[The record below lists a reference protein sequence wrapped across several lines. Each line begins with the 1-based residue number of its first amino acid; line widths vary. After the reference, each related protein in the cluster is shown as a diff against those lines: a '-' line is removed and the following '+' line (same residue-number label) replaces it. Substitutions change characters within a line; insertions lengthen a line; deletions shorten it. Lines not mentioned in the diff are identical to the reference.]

1 MGPVEERYRAKLAQ
15 HSGEPDPSQAAG
27 LAALERCARDWKHY
41 KSQRGGRLA
50 KVFVHPPLPRGI
62 YLWGG
67 VGRGKTF
74 LMDCF
79 YDVVP
84 LERKLRVHFHEFM
97 RGVHREMYDLRGTE
111 DPLSEVALR
120 VARRYRLICF
130 DEFHI
135 SDIADAMILERLL
148 MALVKARVGFVMTS
162 NYPPSGLYPDGLH
175 RDRLLPAIRLLEQQ
189 LDVVELTAGDDHRRR
204 DQSQAGQ
211 SWLATHGLRSSDFYL
226 TLPAGGSGAATGA
239 ASGEGSGEGSE
250 EGSGSE
256 PDALQRVFDAL
267 ADGPREENGSITI
280 EGREVAFLRRAGG
293 VIWFAATALIGGPRS
308 MHDYLWLAQNFH
320 TVILSEVSQL
330 NRTQFSEARRLT
342 WLVDVFYDHRTR
354 LAISAQVAPDA
365 LYTEG
370 PMASEFRRTASR
382 LVEMKAESY
391 LSADRRRG
399 VERIS

>member
-1 MGPVEERYRAKLAQ
+1 MGPVEERYRAKLAE
-15 HSGEPDPSQAAG
+15 HAGAPDPSQAAG
-27 LAALERCARDWKHY
+27 LAALERCAYDWKHY

-50 KVFVHPPLPRGI
+50 KVFIHPPLPRGI

-79 YDVVP
+79 FDVVP

-189 LDVVELTAGDDHRRR
+189 LEVVELTAGTDHRRR
-204 DQSQAGQ
+204 DQPEGAQ
-211 SWLATHGLRSSDFYL
+211 SWLSSHGLRSDDFYVVYDTPKAPEAEAL
-226 TLPAGGSGAATGA
+226 S
-239 ASGEGSGEGSE
+239 S
-250 EGSGSE
+250 
-256 PDALQRVFDAL
+256 LQRVFDAL
-267 ADGPREENGSITI
+267 AEEEAISERASIVI
-280 EGREVAFLRRAGG
+280 EGRDVPFVKRAGG
-293 VIWFAATALIGGPRS
+293 VIWFEASAIIGGPRS

-320 TVILSEVSQL
+320 TVIISGVTRLSRL
-330 NRTQFSEARRLT
+330 QFSEARRLT

-354 LAISAQVAPDA
+354 LAMSAQVVPDA

-370 PMASEFRRTASR
+370 PMASEFKRTASR
-382 LVEMKAESY
+382 LVEMKAENY

>member
-1 MGPVEERYRAKLAQ
+1 MGPVEERYRAKLAES
-15 HSGEPDPSQAAG
+15 SGAPDPSQAAG

-50 KVFVHPPLPRGI
+50 KVFIHPPLPRGL

-79 YDVVP
+79 FDVVP

-189 LDVVELTAGDDHRRR
+189 LEVVELTAGDDHRRR
-204 DQSQAGQ
+204 DQSEAGQ
-211 SWLATHGLRSSDFYL
+211 SWLAAHGLSSSDFYR
-226 TLPAGGSGAATGA
+226 TLPSGGP
-239 ASGEGSGEGSE
+239 E
-250 EGSGSE
+250 SGSE
-256 PDALQRVFDAL
+256 SGSKPGSAGEPLQRVFDAL
-267 ADGPREENGSITI
+267 ADGPLEENGSITI
-280 EGREVAFLRRAGG
+280 EGREVPFLQRAGG
-293 VIWFAATALIGGPRS
+293 VIWFAASALIGGPRS

-320 TVILSEVSQL
+320 TVILSGVSQL
-330 NRTQFSEARRLT
+330 GRSQFSEARRLT

-370 PMASEFRRTASR
+370 PMASEFGRTASR
-382 LVEMKAESY
+382 LVEMKTENY

>member
-1 MGPVEERYRAKLAQ
+1 MGPVEERYRAKLAES
-15 HSGEPDPSQAAG
+15 SGAPDPSQAAG

-50 KVFVHPPLPRGI
+50 KVFIHPPLPRGL

-79 YDVVP
+79 FDVVP

-189 LDVVELTAGDDHRRR
+189 LEVVELTTGDDHRRR
-204 DQSQAGQ
+204 DQSEAGQ
-211 SWLATHGLRSSDFYL
+211 SWLAAHGLSSSDFYL
-226 TLPAGGSGAATGA
+226 TLPSGGPES
-239 ASGEGSGEGSE
+239 GSE
-250 EGSGSE
+250 SGSE
-256 PDALQRVFDAL
+256 PRSGGEPLQRVFDAL
-267 ADGPREENGSITI
+267 ADGPLEENGSITI
-280 EGREVAFLRRAGG
+280 EGREVPFLQRAGG
-293 VIWFAATALIGGPRS
+293 VIWFAASALIGGPRS

-320 TVILSEVSQL
+320 TVILSGVSQL
-330 NRTQFSEARRLT
+330 GRSQFSEARRLT

-382 LVEMKAESY
+382 LVEMKTENY

>member
-1 MGPVEERYRAKLAQ
+1 MGPVEERYRAKLAES
-15 HSGEPDPSQAAG
+15 SGAPDPSQAAG

-50 KVFVHPPLPRGI
+50 KVFIHPPLPRGL

-79 YDVVP
+79 FDVVP

-189 LDVVELTAGDDHRRR
+189 LEVVELTAGDDHRRR
-204 DQSQAGQ
+204 DQSEAGQ
-211 SWLATHGLRSSDFYL
+211 SWLAAHGLSSSDFYL
-226 TLPAGGSGAATGA
+226 TLPSGGPES
-239 ASGEGSGEGSE
+239 GSE
-250 EGSGSE
+250 SGSE
-256 PDALQRVFDAL
+256 PRSGGEPLQRVFDAL
-267 ADGPREENGSITI
+267 ADGPLEENGSITI
-280 EGREVAFLRRAGG
+280 EGREVPFLQRAGG
-293 VIWFAATALIGGPRS
+293 VIWFAASALIGGPRS

-320 TVILSEVSQL
+320 TVILSGVSQL
-330 NRTQFSEARRLT
+330 GRSQFSEARRLT

-354 LAISAQVAPDA
+354 LAVSAQVAPDA

-382 LVEMKAESY
+382 LVEMKTENY

>member
-1 MGPVEERYRAKLAQ
+1 MGPVEERYRAKLAE

-50 KVFVHPPLPRGI
+50 KVFIHPPLPRGI

-211 SWLATHGLRSSDFYL
+211 SWLAAHGLRSSDFYL
-226 TLPAGGSGAATGA
+226 TLPAGGSGVAAGA
-239 ASGEGSGEGSE
+239 ASEKGSG

-320 TVILSEVSQL
+320 TVILSGVSQL

-382 LVEMKAESY
+382 LVEMKAENY